1 MVKIK
6 NKKRLKWALR
16 QYENGKEE
24 QKYLA
29 EVLGVTPRRF
39 RQIYSE
45 YKTMGEVPMIGK
57 NLGRPRKT
65 TPESHETVILE
76 KYNKYRLNALYLEK
90 VIYAENHVRIPHNTI
105 HQVLKKHG
113 FAKEETSKQKR
124 RKKWDQV

>member
-29 EVLGVTPRRF
+29 EVLGITARRF

-45 YKTMGEVPMIGK
+45 YKIKNEVPMIGK
-57 NLGRPRKT
+57 NLGRPKKKI
-65 TPESHETVILE
+65 PESYETVILE
-76 KYNKYRLNALYLEK
+76 KYERYRLNALYLEK

-105 HQVLKKHG
+105 HKVLKKHG
-113 FAKEETSKQKR
+113 LAKE
-124 RKKWDQV
+124 